1 MRTLRHSAVQRF
13 LCGVALSVVTSSAM
27 ALEASVEGL
36 DGPAATNVVNFL
48 EPLDTRNIS
57 EARLDSDIRERTQR
71 ALRAFGYYSP
81 QIETS
86 YPDGMFAGDVVI
98 AIDPGPR
105 THITQLDLGVDGAAG
120 DDPAFQKALASIPL
134 EEGDPLRHDRYDSA
148 KTRLSTLALERG
160 YFDAGFAQQRM
171 EVRPW
176 EASARLF
183 LRMRSGP
190 RYRFGDIRFAG
201 SQIEEARLRRMLPF
215 TKGDPYLAGQ
225 LAEYNQRLGQT
236 NWFRGIAVRP
246 RIGDERNVTRGG
258 QWWQEATGRTP
269 PLSSGAGLA
278 AVRRLHG
285 LQSTDVPVD
294 VDLVPADRH
303 KFETGIGYATDVG
316 PRVQF
321 SWEMPWLNDRG
332 HSLSNSLYLS
342 GPEQRFDGEYV
353 MPLAN
358 PLRDSYRLSYGLRSL
373 DNEDTKS
380 LESSVELAR
389 RWEFDNDWV
398 QELYFRTTYEDFT
411 QADQDEQV
419 LLLYPGISWTRTR
432 TRQPNFPKWGDRQ
445 RLALEVSD
453 PAWGSDARFLR
464 ARFDSQWIRT
474 LGPDNRF
481 VGRIG
486 GGATATDTFDKIP
499 PSLRFFA
506 GGDQSVRGY
515 SYESLSPEN
524 DDGELLGGQHMLTAS
539 AEYQRR
545 VTGNWWGA
553 TFVDTGNAF
562 NAWWPEELKTGAGVG
577 IRWISPVGPVR
588 FDIAHPFDNEED
600 AWRLHFAIG
609 PEF

>member
-1 MRTLRHSAVQRF
+1 MRHSMTRRILWGA
-13 LCGVALSVVTSSAM
+13 ALSVVTSGAY
-27 ALEASVEGL
+27 ALDASVEGL
-36 DGPAATNVVNFL
+36 EGPAAENVVTFL
-48 EPLDTRNIS
+48 RAVDTQNIS
-57 EARLDSDIRERTQR
+57 EERLDSEVRDRTQR

-81 QIETS
+81 QIETA
-86 YPDGMFAGDVVI
+86 YPDGTFDADAVI
-98 AIDPGPR
+98 SIDPGPQ
-105 THITQLDLGVDGAAG
+105 THITQLDVGIDGDAH
-120 DDPAFQKALASIPL
+120 DDRAFQRALDQVALKES
-134 EEGDPLRHDRYDSA
+134 DALRHDRYESA
-148 KTRLSTLALERG
+148 KSRFSTLALERG
-160 YFDAGFAQQRM
+160 YFDAGFTQRRM

-176 EASARLF
+176 EASARIF
-183 LRMRSGP
+183 LRMNSGP
-190 RYRFGDIRFAG
+190 RYHFGDIRFSG

-215 TKGDPYLAGQ
+215 EDGDPYLAGQ
-225 LAEYNQRLGQT
+225 LAEYNQRLGET
-236 NWFRGIAVRP
+236 DWFRGIAVRP
-246 RIGDERNVTRGG
+246 RIDSGGRGANSG
-258 QWWQEATGRTP
+258 QWWQEATGRRP
-269 PLSSGAGLA
+269 PLTSGPGLA
-278 AVRRLHG
+278 AVRQLHG
-285 LQSTDVPVD
+285 QQRTDVPVD
-294 VDLVPADRH
+294 VDVIPADRH
-303 KFETGIGYATDVG
+303 QFETGIGYATDVG

-321 SWEMPWLNDRG
+321 SWDMPWLNDRG
-332 HSLSNSLYLS
+332 HSLSNALYLS
-342 GPEQRFDGEYV
+342 GPEQRFDGEYL
-353 MPLAN
+353 MPLAD
-358 PLRDSYRLSYGLRSL
+358 PLRDSYRLGYGLRKL
-373 DNEDTKS
+373 DNEDTQS

-432 TRQPNFPKWGDRQ
+432 TRQPNFPMWGDRQ

-453 PAWGSDARFLR
+453 TKWGSDARFLR
-464 ARFDSQWIRT
+464 TTFDSQWIRS
-474 LGPDNRF
+474 LGQDNRF
-481 VGRIG
+481 VGRVG
-486 GGATATDTFDKIP
+486 GGAMATDTFDKIP

-553 TFVDTGNAF
+553 TFIDTGNAF
-562 NAWWPEELKTGAGVG
+562 DEWWPEELKTGAGIGV
-577 IRWISPVGPVR
+577 RWISPVGPVR